1 MRPRTSVPLALSC
14 AAVALTGCGGSNLLD
29 GSTAQDLQQ
38 SLSSVSQAVDAGE
51 CSDARKAA
59 RTGLQRVSD
68 LPSSVDTELRSRLR
82 TGFEELQDR
91 IATDCTPETT
101 TETTPTTTAPPETTT
116 ETAPVDPAPE
126 ETVPDDTTTQ
136 DTTPEDPSTTPDDG
150 SGSGPGNGGS
160 GGTDGSGPGGGDDGG
175 GVGGDDSGGVVP
187 GVDGPGAAERGVR
200 GFEQRSKDLRKRAEK
215 ALRDWQKRAEKNLRG
230 QG

>member
-29 GSTAQDLQQ
+29 GSTAQDLQE

-68 LPSSVDTELRSRLR
+68 LPSSVDSELRSRLR

-91 IATDCTPETT
+91 IAADCTPETT
-101 TETTPTTTAPPETTT
+101 TTEETTTTTPPETT
-116 ETAPVDPAPE
+116 E
-126 ETVPDDTTTQ
+126 ETTPAEPEPEPTVPEN
-136 DTTPEDPSTTPDDG
+136 TTPQTTPDPSTTPDDN
-150 SGSGPGNGGS
+150 SGNGNGNGGS
-160 GGTDGSGPGGGDDGG
+160 GGTDGGGSDDGG
-175 GVGGDDSGGVVP
+175 DVGGDDSGGVVP

-200 GFEQRSKDLRKRAEK
+200 RFEQRSKDLRKRAEK
-215 ALRDWQKRAEKNLRG
+215 ALRDWQKRAEKNARG

>member
-38 SLSSVSQAVDAGE
+38 SLSSVSQAVGAGE

-68 LPSSVDTELRSRLR
+68 LPSSVDSELRSRLR

-101 TETTPTTTAPPETTT
+101 TEQTPTTTTPPETT
-116 ETAPVDPAPE
+116 E
-126 ETVPDDTTTQ
+126 ETTPTQPEPEPTVPEDTSPQ
-136 DTTPEDPSTTPDDG
+136 TTPDPSTTPDDSSG
-150 SGSGPGNGGS
+150 SGSGNGNGGS
-160 GGTDGSGPGGGDDGG
+160 GGTDGSGGGGDDGG
-175 GVGGDDSGGVVP
+175 DVGGDDSGGVVP

-200 GFEQRSKDLRKRAEK
+200 GFEQRSKELRKRAEK

-230 QG
+230 EG